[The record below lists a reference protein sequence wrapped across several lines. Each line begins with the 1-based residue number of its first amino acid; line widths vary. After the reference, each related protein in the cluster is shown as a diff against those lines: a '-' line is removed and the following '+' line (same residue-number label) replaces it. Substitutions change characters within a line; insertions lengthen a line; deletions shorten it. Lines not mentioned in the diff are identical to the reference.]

1 MQWRELIEFEIT
13 DLRLYDFKTLFYRSI
28 PVELLPLYVA
38 VTIISVKNENFT
50 ESILFQFL
58 AIKQRKK
65 QSL

>member
-1 MQWRELIEFEIT
+1 MQWRELIEFEIAH
-13 DLRLYDFKTLFYRSI
+13 LRLHDFKKLLYRSI
-28 PVELLPLYVA
+28 PVELLPLFV
-38 VTIISVKNENFT
+38 VMTFISIKKGDFT